1 MIFFDL
7 KIFIPL
13 TKCSW
18 KQENNNSISYLKEHY
33 FEFNYL
39 LEIKDNNYLLIYFYL
54 FDIFVLLEASKFSFG
69 VKVVF

>member
-1 MIFFDL
+1 M
-7 KIFIPL
+7 
-13 TKCSW
+13 SW

-54 FDIFVLLEASKFSFG
+54 FVCLIFLFC
-69 VKVVF
+69 